1 MFKSTPL
8 TDTSGKYRWNDESSY
23 VYEIKTFD
31 ADWNYTWHSIDLNVT
46 GSLPDWLTFEYDGNG
61 SGKLYGLA
69 AVADEGNYSIS
80 LNVNDFNNTDANQTF
95 TLEIEIDNY
104 PPVFKSISEDEEI
117 NELILYIDEDSTIN
131 GIRGWVEPTDY
142 LAYDPDPDLSMA
154 QELSWSFI
162 YDSNIGAEVNAS
174 GTGDRP
180 DYFTYSPALN
190 FYGLD
195 IVKLVVN
202 DGYRNSIL
210 PVEIKVR
217 PIPDAPIFYPLPEQ
231 LLLAQEGANSILIS
245 KPTILI
251 KV

>member
-1 MFKSTPL
+1 
-8 TDTSGKYRWNDESSY
+8 
-23 VYEIKTFD
+23 
-31 ADWNYTWHSIDLNVT
+31 
-46 GSLPDWLTFEYDGNG
+46 
-61 SGKLYGLA
+61 
-69 AVADEGNYSIS
+69 
-80 LNVNDFNNTDANQTF
+80 
-95 TLEIEIDNY
+95 
-104 PPVFKSISEDEEI
+104 
-117 NELILYIDEDSTIN
+117 
-131 GIRGWVEPTDY
+131 
-142 LAYDPDPDLSMA
+142 MA

-162 YDSNIGAEVNAS
+162 YDSNVGAEVNAS

-210 PVEIKVR
+210 PVKIKVR

-231 LLLAQEGANSILIS
+231 FYLLKKGQNSILIF